1 MRSDSNETTSSE
13 LQTAMDCWNHHPSS
27 PESSGVT
34 PEPAEAVKTTAGA
47 FVRVDIAVMGIEL
60 SEGSFNLEP
69 LTHQV
74 KCGNHDMPDF
84 RSVAVNTLQTPF
96 MFVFH

>member
-1 MRSDSNETTSSE
+1 
-13 LQTAMDCWNHHPSS
+13 MDCWNHHPSS

-34 PEPAEAVKTTAGA
+34 PEPAEAVKVTAGA
-47 FVRVDIAVMGIEL
+47 FMRVDTTVMGIEL

-74 KCGNHDMPDF
+74 KCGNHDMPNF

-96 MFVFH
+96 ILAFH

>member
-1 MRSDSNETTSSE
+1 MRSDRNETTSSE
-13 LQTAMDCWNHHPSS
+13 LQTAMDCWKHHPSS

-34 PEPAEAVKTTAGA
+34 PEPAEAVKVTAGA
-47 FVRVDIAVMGIEL
+47 LVRVDIAVTGIEL

-69 LTHQV
+69 LTHRV

-84 RSVAVNTLQTPF
+84 RSAAVNTLQTPF
-96 MFVFH
+96 IFVFH